1 MKRVTC
7 AGQLSFDESFADI
20 ASFSKTIATRLTT
33 LAKDPKHRTYTD
45 IAEKIF
51 SLAYDEQE
59 WVDDIFKKMARI
71 VRSQLKGIQTEDP
84 MDSKEYQELKKLTGS
99 IDWKLCY
106 YEQIADYQ
114 EALEKLGGLFGP
126 EGVSL
131 RHICKKK
138 QFDAGEKMFYLWCP
152 EVYPEQVL
160 LGLKLG
166 KSKVSNHWFKRYG
179 YVKIVDMAYAVSWLI
194 IFETVRKNILA
205 QDIQKTVRCQDILSK
220 RPKTRLNGYHIVLCG
235 DSERSS
241 RYLLQDALIRRHNTC
256 LYLNSNYE
264 EFVDLC
270 RPDVYSF
277 LQSAYSESELIDLM
291 AYNLAHNEQCP
302 VADFLVMLKKQQAK
316 KIVTG
321 RPIIF
326 LSCEDVWK
334 YLLFD
339 ILSGQALEG
348 DVEALFCYI
357 AEYLPSASHTN
368 AIPILYMPA
377 RSSGIPIRIF
387 FYLFLATSAVME
399 REIRV
404 IKEEKK
410 EKSEHA
416 KSFQTKKNIPAKTLA
431 HMEKSILHDFF
442 TFVEYDADT
451 DLAKVSIAENQIHA
465 FLETYFSDEKLSSVK
480 LRFRKLGNHKAA
492 GLYYPS
498 FQTICVDIHSPSSF
512 IHEFGHC
519 MDYLH
524 GELSNTL
531 NSREFTKLYNR
542 YIWLLDKKIN
552 GNKVSLKGKY
562 DRTYYAKETEV
573 FARSFELFFKYCVG
587 LSNSLLKTD
596 EEYRNP
602 NRVEYHPE
610 DEEYMRLVND
620 YFSGMFAIETTYETT
635 TVEEEE
641 RTA

>member
-7 AGQLSFDESFADI
+7 AGQFSFEESFADI
-20 ASFSKTIATRLTT
+20 ASFSQTVATRLTT
-33 LAKDPKHRTYTD
+33 LAKEPKHRTYTD

-71 VRSQLKGIQTEDP
+71 VRSQLKSIQTEDP

-106 YEQIADYQ
+106 YEQIADLK
-114 EALEKLGGLFGP
+114 EAREKLGGLFGTK
-126 EGVSL
+126 GVSL
-131 RHICKKK
+131 RQICKKK
-138 QFDAGEKMFYLWCP
+138 RFDAGEKMFYLWCP
-152 EVYPEQVL
+152 EVFPEQVL

-166 KSKVSNHWFKRYG
+166 KSMVSNHWFKLHG
-179 YVKIVDMAYAVSWLI
+179 YVKIVDMAYAISWLI

-220 RPKTRLNGYHIVLCG
+220 RPKTRLEGCRIILCG

-241 RYLLQDALIRRHNTC
+241 RYLLQDALLRRNNTC
-256 LYLNSNYE
+256 LYLYHGEYVNLY
-264 EFVDLC
+264 

-277 LQSAYSESELIDLM
+277 LQRAYSETELTDLM
-291 AYNLAHNEQCP
+291 AYNTANREQCS
-302 VADFLVMLKKQQAK
+302 VDDLLVMLKKHQAK
-316 KIVTG
+316 KIITE

-326 LSCEDVWK
+326 LSCEDAWR

-339 ILSGQALEG
+339 VLSGQALDG
-348 DVEALFCYI
+348 DTEALFRYI
-357 AEYLPSASHTN
+357 AEEAPSASHTA
-368 AIPILYMPA
+368 AIPVLSMPA
-377 RSSGIPIRIF
+377 RSSGTPIRIF

-404 IKEEKK
+404 IKEEQK

-431 HMEKSILHDFF
+431 YMEKSSLHEFF

-451 DLAKVSIAENQIHA
+451 DLAKVSIVENQILA
-465 FLETYFSDEKLSSVK
+465 FLETYFSDEKLSRVK

-498 FQTICVDIHSPSSF
+498 FQTICVDIHFPSSF

-542 YIWLLDKKIN
+542 YIWLLDKKISR
-552 GNKVSLKGKY
+552 NKVSLKGKY

-610 DEEYMRLVND
+610 DEEYMGLVNE
-620 YFSGMFAIETTYETT
+620 YFSRMFAIETTYETT
-635 TVEEEE
+635 VKEEE